1 MTMRY
6 SHATANM
13 ARSAAQQ
20 VEALLVETDNKVG
33 DKIGTTASDEEQET
47 PQIRAAPQIRAV
59 LLFEVGRH
67 ALRPP

>member
-47 PQIRAAPQIRAV
+47 PQIRAV